1 MSYFLKN
8 YVKLLF
14 SLLLFLV
21 AFLFLGC
28 DAERQ
33 DTPEPLAAVNEANM
47 GPNRPNS
54 AYHNKILA
62 EVRRATVHYKDV
74 AAAEAAGYV
83 LVNHCASSPA
93 GGMGY
98 HYVNAALIF
107 DGTIDPSQP
116 EALVYEP
123 QKNGKLKLVA
133 VEYIVDAASW
143 HAMHN
148 TTPMLGDQAFDNFI
162 SLVGNPLGF
171 PHYQLHVWVWKHNP
185 AGMHA
190 AFNPNVTCEYAMH

>member
-1 MSYFLKN
+1 MYFLKN
-8 YVKLLF
+8 HVKLLF
-14 SLLLFLV
+14 SLLLFAV

-28 DAERQ
+28 DPERQ
-33 DTPEPLAAVNEANM
+33 DAPEPLAAVNEDNV

-62 EVRRATVHYKDV
+62 EVRRATVHFKDV

-83 LVNHCASSPA
+83 QMGHCASSPA

-98 HYVNAALIF
+98 HYVNVSLIF
-107 DGTIDPSQP
+107 DGIIDPSRP

-123 QKNGKLKLVA
+123 QKNGRLQLVA
-133 VEYIVDAASW
+133 VEFIVDAESW
-143 HAMHN
+143 HARHS
-148 TTPMLGDQAFDNFI
+148 TTPMLGDQVFDNFI

-171 PHYQLHVWVWKHNP
+171 PHYQLHAWVWKHNP
-185 AGMHA
+185 AGMHT
-190 AFNPNVTCEYAMH
+190 AFNPNVNCDYAPH